1 MIVKSHQNRIEF
13 VTRTESIS
21 ASTASETGGVP
32 PPITP
37 QQPMGSTI
45 SATPQQQQPQP
56 VVRMPVSGA
65 QPQQGNPNMGQTV
78 MAPSMGQLGG
88 QMGPRQPA
96 PMVTQPGGQM
106 MVRAPPQ
113 PPQQLR
119 GPRPLQQQQQQ
130 SLPPGA
136 APINPTQGGASG
148 PGQPQHP
155 NNQQGGQQVLNLPT
169 VPVPEASL
177 TRPPMRPNAPAVSY
191 FYFLRYFTTAYS
203 FITFLK
209 YLAFFG
215 RFSST
220 IANSELV
227 KP

>member
-1 MIVKSHQNRIEF
+1 MIVKSHQNKIEF

-56 VVRMPVSGA
+56 LRMPVSGA
-65 QPQQGNPNMGQTV
+65 QPQQGNPNIGQTV

-96 PMVTQPGGQM
+96 PPPMVTQPGGQM
-106 MVRAPPQ
+106 MVRAPQ
-113 PPQQLR
+113 PAQQLR

-136 APINPTQGGASG
+136 APINPVQSGASG

-155 NNQQGGQQVLNLPT
+155 NQQGGQQVLNLPT

-191 FYFLRYFTTAYS
+191 LYFLRHFTKAYS
-203 FITFLK
+203 FLPAAK
-209 YLAFFG
+209 RHGHA
-215 RFSST
+215 
-220 IANSELV
+220 EL
-227 KP
+227 